1 MGNWAWGMGNWALGM
16 GHGALNLPIHS
27 FPLPSSLSLV
37 PSVTESAAEL
47 PSPIRYI
54 RYRIRCR
61 TSFVKYIDR
70 E

>member
-47 PSPIRYI
+47 LSLNISI
-54 RYRIRCR
+54 ENSS
-61 TSFVKYIDR
+61 SFPARLFPAK
-70 E
+70 